1 MVSSDVPPM
10 PLLPEVVPATGNT
23 FLWTARD
30 WQAWEEMNRV
40 RKIACEEWEKLYRH
54 QHSINYVM
62 EMAAR
67 AKAKGDYNTEAVYL
81 KIASILTS
89 ED

>member
-1 MVSSDVPPM
+1 MSSDVPPM
-10 PLLPEVVPATGNT
+10 PLRPEVVPAYGVNP
-23 FLWTARD
+23 LWTAED
-30 WQAWEEMNRV
+30 WQAWDEMNR
-40 RKIACEEWEKLYRH
+40 RRAAACEEWEKLYRH